1 MRKKKMQLIS
11 IIMPYYR
18 KIDTVNRS
26 IKSVVNQTYKKFE
39 LIIIYDDNDL
49 EEYYKIKNFIKNNK
63 KIKLIKNKKNIGAGK
78 SRNIGIK
85 NCNGNIITFIDSDDT
100 WHPQKLRKQ

>member
-11 IIMPYYR
+11 IIMPYYQ
-18 KIDTVNRS
+18 KIDTVNRA

-85 NCNGNIITFIDSDDT
+85 NSMGI
-100 WHPQKLRKQ
+100 

>member
-1 MRKKKMQLIS
+1 MQLIS

-18 KIDTVNRS
+18 KIETVNRS

-39 LIIIYDDNDL
+39 LIIVYDDNDL

-63 KIKLIKNKKNIGAGK
+63 KIKLIKNKAQDLELQLM
-78 SRNIGIK
+78 
-85 NCNGNIITFIDSDDT
+85 TE
-100 WHPQKLRKQ
+100 

>member
-39 LIIIYDDNDL
+39 LIIVYDDNDL
-49 EEYYKIKNFIKNNK
+49 EEYYKQQ
-63 KIKLIKNKKNIGAGK
+63 L
-78 SRNIGIK
+78 
-85 NCNGNIITFIDSDDT
+85 DVM
-100 WHPQKLRKQ
+100 